1 MELYYKI
8 SKESKTGKAFLEIMK
23 RVNLFDDKEKAF
35 REKYGIRSILHW
47 SYYLRGVSACRFY
60 QKSDTDKKDWKKV
73 EQGYMPRVRCKNKE
87 LLKDFEELKSLSI
100 KCSEVDVLFGVA
112 NPFYHVGY
120 KIFDDCI
127 VILADDDYDIECDDA
142 EMISNL
148 DFIKLEKNSIK
159 N

>member
-23 RVNLFDDKEKAF
+23 RVNLFDDKRKAVC
-35 REKYGIRSILHW
+35 EKYGIRTMFRW
-47 SYYLRGVSACRFY
+47 SHYLCGVSACRFY
-60 QKSDTDKKDWKKV
+60 QQTDKKDWKKV
-73 EQGYMPRVRCKNKE
+73 EHGYMPRVRCKNKE

-100 KCSEVDVLFGVA
+100 ECSEVDVLFGVD

-120 KIFDDCI
+120 RIFDDCI
-127 VILADDDYDIECDDA
+127 VILADDDYDVECEDA

-148 DFIKLEKNSIK
+148 DFIKLKKDSIK